1 LRFEHLAALAEL
13 DLPLCLGE
21 RLEGSDCATV
31 GIALKRFAKPVTGKL
46 FEQRKLFVN
55 KKM

>member
-1 LRFEHLAALAEL
+1 LTSIDASV
-13 DLPLCLGE
+13 P
-21 RLEGSDCATV
+21 V
-31 GIALKRFAKPVTGKL
+31 KPVTGKL